1 MDVQAG
7 LHEPHEDEPQKD
19 EPNLDGRF
27 RCDCFR
33 CDRLWG
39 SEKASMGAAG
49 GLRARWGYP
58 SKERPKGG
66 RTACT
71 VESPEARSYTG
82 GRQGGGSVAIR
93 GERSGLGRSRIAEAI
108 ARGPTSGS
116 DGLPVQ
122 ARQSRGAASHPGAT
136 RRGWMSAGHPRGRD
150 QTARPSAAGIGRG
163 PGRASRACPGRR
175 TRSRLP
181 GLKSGPQRPRVA
193 AKNEAGALW
202 THRGW
207 RADGGR
213 ECRDE
218 SPSPPRPVSRVSRC
232 VGGGLSELSG
242 HAFMRSW

>member
-1 MDVQAG
+1 
-7 LHEPHEDEPQKD
+7 
-19 EPNLDGRF
+19 
-27 RCDCFR
+27 
-33 CDRLWG
+33 
-39 SEKASMGAAG
+39 MGAAG

-58 SKERPKGG
+58 SKKRPKGG

-71 VESPEARSYTG
+71 VESPETRSYTG
-82 GRQGGGSVAIR
+82 GRHGGGSVAIR

-122 ARQSRGAASHPGAT
+122 ARQSRGAACHPGAT

-181 GLKSGPQRPRVA
+181 GLKSGPQRPRAA
-193 AKNEAGALW
+193 AKNETGAWW

-218 SPSPPRPVSRVSRC
+218 SHSPPRPVSAVSRC
-232 VGGGLSELSG
+232 VERGLSEPSG
-242 HAFMRSW
+242 HVVMCSCVHTVMVAAHAIGSRDCHCSRRARAPAVQSRQAAERTPPA